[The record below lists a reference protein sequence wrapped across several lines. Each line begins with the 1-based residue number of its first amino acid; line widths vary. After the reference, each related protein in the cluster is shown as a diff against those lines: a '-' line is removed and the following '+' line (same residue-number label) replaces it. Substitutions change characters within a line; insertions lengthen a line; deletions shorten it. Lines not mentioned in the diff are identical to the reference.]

1 MYSIRAYNDIIAE
14 FTSTL
19 LEPVIS
25 TTLSL
30 KINYASPKKLVTK
43 SRISNKLQISII
55 VNLLFKKDSS
65 FKITKP
71 DLKRLFQR
79 AALVI
84 HLMSEGEFYDH

>member
-1 MYSIRAYNDIIAE
+1 MYSIRTYNDIIAE

-25 TTLSL
+25 TALSL

-65 FKITKP
+65 FKISKP

-79 AALVI
+79 ATLVI

>member
-1 MYSIRAYNDIIAE
+1 MYSIRTYNDIIAE

-55 VNLLFKKDSS
+55 VNLLFKR
-65 FKITKP
+65 T
-71 DLKRLFQR
+71 LALRLPSQT
-79 AALVI
+79 
-84 HLMSEGEFYDH
+84 